1 MVPASWPFL
10 ATSLYPRGRDPLIEK
25 QRHAKGK
32 TKDLYAAYCPTGG
45 CTHHPPFCIP
55 LLPTG
60 GCTHHLPFCI
70 PLLPFTWLVMF
81 MSCDMSL

>member
-10 ATSLYPRGRDPLIEK
+10 ATSFYPRGQDPLIEK
-25 QRHAKGK
+25 QRHDKKSK

-45 CTHHPPFCIP
+45 CTHH
-55 LLPTG
+55 
-60 GCTHHLPFCI
+60 LPFCI
-70 PLLPFTWLVMF
+70 PLLPLTWLVML